1 MPWGLIFWL
10 GRNNTQRQKKPEST
24 DYMDYLPIF
33 LDIKGKRVIVD
44 GGETVAARRV
54 ERALSAGAIVE
65 VYNDTLSAE
74 FESLQTNPNLHHF
87 TRSLTEADIAGASVA
102 YGASENETRDKL
114 LYYAAQRY
122 GVLANVADVSEYCDF
137 ITPSVVDRSP
147 LVVAISSGG
156 AAPVIARILR
166 ARIESLLPPAYG
178 RLAAFVG
185 GFRDTVTNSIKTNRE
200 RRRFWENT
208 IEGPVGDLFLA
219 GDPAGAERQLNAEL
233 ASATAENQCT
243 RIGEVYLVGAGPGD
257 PDLLTFRALRL
268 MQRADVVLYDRLV
281 GEDILALMRRDAER
295 IYVGK
300 LPQQHTMQQE
310 DISQL
315 LVDLALQGKR
325 VLRLKGGDPFI
336 FGRGGEEIEKLA
348 AHDIPFQVVPGI
360 TAAAGC
366 ASYAGIPLTH
376 RDHAQSCMFVTAHGK
391 DGDLGL
397 DWEVLIRPQQTV
409 AVYMGLSTLKHL
421 APEIINRGV
430 SPETPAAI
438 IDNGTRENQR
448 VIVGTISTLVDL
460 AEAAELKGP
469 AIIII
474 GSVVTLHEKLQWFAK
489 REESRFRMTLTPQ
502 TSL

>member
-1 MPWGLIFWL
+1 
-10 GRNNTQRQKKPEST
+10 
-24 DYMDYLPIF
+24 MDYLPIF
-33 LDIKGKRVIVD
+33 LDIKGKRVVVD

-54 ERALSAGAIVE
+54 ERALSAGALVE
-65 VYNDTLSAE
+65 VYNPHLDGEFDSLKSHANLTHLTRPLTAE
-74 FESLQTNPNLHHF
+74 DLK
-87 TRSLTEADIAGASVA
+87 GAVVA
-102 YGASENETRDKL
+102 YGASEDEARDKL
-114 LYYAAQRY
+114 LHAAAKAH

-178 RLAAFVG
+178 RLAEFVG
-185 GFRDTVTNSIKTNRE
+185 GFREAVTSRIKKTRD

-219 GDPAGAERQLNAEL
+219 GDASAAERQLNAEL
-233 ASATAENQCT
+233 DDASGDQPKG
-243 RIGEVYLVGAGPGD
+243 RVGEVYLVGAGPGD

-281 GEDILALMRRDAER
+281 GEDILSLMRRDAER

-300 LPQQHTMQQE
+300 LPKQHTMQQE

-348 AHDIPFQVVPGI
+348 EHDIPFQVVPGV

-391 DGDLGL
+391 DGVLGL

-409 AVYMGLSTLKHL
+409 AVYMGLSTLRHL
-421 APEIINRGV
+421 APEIIARGV
-430 SPETPAAI
+430 SPDMPAAI
-438 IDNGTRENQR
+438 VDNGTRENQR
-448 VIVGTISTLVDL
+448 VVVGTISTLVGL
-460 AEAAELKGP
+460 AEAADLKGP
-469 AIIII
+469 SIIII

-489 REESRFRMTLTPQ
+489 REESRFRMTLAPQ
-502 TSL
+502 KGL